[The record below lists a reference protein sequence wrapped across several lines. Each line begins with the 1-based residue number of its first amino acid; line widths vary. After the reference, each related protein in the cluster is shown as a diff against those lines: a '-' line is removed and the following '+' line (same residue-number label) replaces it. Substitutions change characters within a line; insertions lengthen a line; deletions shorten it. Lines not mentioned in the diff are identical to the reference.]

1 MIEKNASTPMYEQ
14 IAAVL
19 RREILQKK
27 YGDRGCIGTHAELTQ
42 RFGVSMITV
51 RKAVQLLHEEKLV
64 DIKQGKGTFVRST
77 LLHDNLSCL
86 TGASNIMQASK
97 LPALV
102 SVPVFETID
111 TPRHLDADLRA
122 GLGRRCLHITRIHS
136 VDGTPLSY
144 AELYLPGLYSRS
156 ITKNDIERFTVYQIY
171 QDKLRIPLGVGRQSI
186 RAARAGCEAARA
198 LDIELDSPVLE
209 IERRAY
215 SADGKLIEYMLMT
228 YEYTKYSFEVE
239 LRLSA
244 T

>member
-1 MIEKNASTPMYEQ
+1 MIDKNASTPMYEQ

-27 YGDRGCIGTHAELTQ
+27 YGERGCIGTHAELTQ

-51 RKAVQLLHEEKLV
+51 RKAVQLLHDEKLV

-77 LLHDNLSCL
+77 LLQDDLSRL
-86 TGASNIMQASK
+86 TCASNIMQASN

-102 SVPVFETID
+102 SVPVFEVIE
-111 TPRHLDADLRA
+111 TPRRFDADLRA
-122 GLGRRCLHITRIHS
+122 GLGKRCLHIVRIHS

-144 AELYLPGLYSRS
+144 AEIYLPHLYGRR
-156 ITKNDIERFTVYQIY
+156 ITKADVEHFTIYQIY
-171 QDKLRIPLGVGRQSI
+171 QDKLQIPLGIGRQSI
-186 RAARAGCEAARA
+186 RAGRASIDVAGA
-198 LDIELDSPVLE
+198 LGIDAGSPVLE
-209 IERRAY
+209 IERRAF
-215 SADGKLIEYMLMT
+215 SASKKLIEYMQMA

-239 LRLSA
+239 LKLSA

>member
-1 MIEKNASTPMYEQ
+1 MYEQ

-144 AELYLPGLYSRS
+144 AELYLPACTAAALQKTTSNALPY
-156 ITKNDIERFTVYQIY
+156 TRFIRTSCGFRWASAVRASGPRAPGA
-171 QDKLRIPLGVGRQSI
+171 KPPARWTSSWIPPSLKSSGAPIPPTGSSSNT
-186 RAARAGCEAARA
+186 C
-198 LDIELDSPVLE
+198 
-209 IERRAY
+209 
-215 SADGKLIEYMLMT
+215 
-228 YEYTKYSFEVE
+228 
-239 LRLSA
+239 
-244 T
+244 